1 MNEIIIIGAKGSI
14 NVESILK
21 KLHNFCSPC
30 QIFDATVICGKEHI
44 ISAYKHAKRA
54 FMQGKN
60 ISNSLEIE
68 ILLYVA
74 AKRQINDAIEFAGA
88 KNNGKYVFL
97 FIGKSEKETKKFIKN
112 MELKVD
118 NNLLKPTIKKLKKFG
133 ITEKELKTV
142 DKSMRSDLVL
152 EKVAMLDLIK

>member
-1 MNEIIIIGAKGSI
+1 MNEIVIIGAEGSI
-14 NVESILK
+14 DVELVLK
-21 KLHNFCSPC
+21 KLHSFCSPC
-30 QIFDATVICGKEHI
+30 QIFDATIICGKEHI

-60 ISNSLEIE
+60 ISNGLEME

-74 AKRQINDAIEFAGA
+74 GKRQINDAVKFAGA

-97 FIGKSEKETKKFIKN
+97 FIGKKEKEAREFIKN
-112 MELKVD
+112 LGLKI
-118 NNLLKPTIKKLKKFG
+118 NRNLIKPTIKKLKKFG

-152 EKVAMLDLIK
+152 EKIAMLDLIK